1 MGIMTLIGPD
11 GRKVEV
17 TTDKRPITGESLGK
31 GQAQSY
37 LDQGYLPQSELDANE
52 LGGMGIQVPMS
63 PSGGPKIYN
72 AGGVDRSGIDQ
83 ARKTTDYI
91 MEDYREYGADNPYMK
106 EYGEDNP
113 YMDKALANIG
123 ELEDMSK
130 STDPTQ
136 YANALLDKQDLIK
149 TMQMED
155 MTKGNSSDMAT
166 SYSNMAQSGGLDSG
180 QRERMMTSGNRNMMM
195 GRQRVGSSDALAR
208 GGILAN
214 DASYKQDLRTQI
226 PGMYNPYAQG
236 QEAWTQGRATGYE
249 NWADEKNKFSRTTTG
264 NLYAGGQ

>member
-1 MGIMTLIGPD
+1 MGVITLRSPSGETKGIDVSDAVGFRD
-11 GRKVEV
+11 
-17 TTDKRPITGESLGK
+17 TDKKEIQGL
-31 GQAQSY
+31 
-37 LDQGYLPQSELDANE
+37 LDQGFIPQSDIDRNE
-52 LGGMGIQVPMS
+52 MGSLGLQPPAS
-63 PSGGPKIYN
+63 YN

-264 NLYAGGQ
+264 NIYAGGQ